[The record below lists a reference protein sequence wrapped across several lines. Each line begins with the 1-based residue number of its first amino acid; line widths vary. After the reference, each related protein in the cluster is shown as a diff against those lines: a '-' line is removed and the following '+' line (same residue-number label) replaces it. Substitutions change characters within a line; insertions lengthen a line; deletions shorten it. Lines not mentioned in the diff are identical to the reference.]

1 MKKNDSNLFY
11 TCSLIELIGRST
23 RQKRKDVV
31 KLMGEKTIRHI
42 YHHADTLHCEPIAKI
57 ADYYIDFC
65 HIPTGEFDNI
75 ASCKYSVPSYWEI
88 GKVYARLIEDIQK
101 DDVIFALIRVYNST
115 VSDSISYYN
124 SDFFYQPRGFI
135 KEQFLSEENAVSG
148 ETSKKPAIRFRGFT
162 DAWEQ
167 REFEKTF
174 SLLQNNTLSRAE
186 LSASAGVAANIH
198 YGDVLIKFGE
208 YLDMRKETFP
218 WIEKQTD
225 ADKFRTSFLQ
235 DGDVVFADTAEDET
249 AGKCCEIRNC
259 GSMVIISGLHTI
271 PCRPESKFAS
281 GYLGYYLNSTAFHEQ
296 LVPLMQG
303 TKVVSISKA
312 ALKSTFVRYP
322 SDDKEQQKI
331 GTFFRKFDDLLALH
345 QRKHEKLG
353 SIKKALLEKMFPKN
367 GTKFPEIRFSGFTDA
382 WEQRKLGGVA
392 QVYDGIHQT
401 PIYQDHGVMFLS
413 VENILTMKSEKFISE
428 EAFKRDYKVF
438 PQKGDILMTRIGDVG
453 TPNVVETID
462 KLAYY
467 VSLALLK
474 PLQIDSYFLCN
485 SIQSPLFQAGLKE
498 RTLTT
503 AIPQK
508 INKEEIGKIVIIFP
522 KATEEQQ
529 RIGLFFKSLDRLIT
543 LHQRELEKL
552 RNIKK
557 ACLEKMFV

>member
-1 MKKNDSNLFY
+1 MVRKTFL
-11 TCSLIELIGRST
+11 L
-23 RQKRKDVV
+23 QKGPRENSW
-31 KLMGEKTIRHI
+31 L
-42 YHHADTLHCEPIAKI
+42 LL
-57 ADYYIDFC
+57 
-65 HIPTGEFDNI
+65 
-75 ASCKYSVPSYWEI
+75 YS
-88 GKVYARLIEDIQK
+88 
-101 DDVIFALIRVYNST
+101 
-115 VSDSISYYN
+115 
-124 SDFFYQPRGFI
+124 
-135 KEQFLSEENAVSG
+135 
-148 ETSKKPAIRFRGFT
+148 
-162 DAWEQ
+162 WEQ

-345 QRKHEKLG
+345 QREY
-353 SIKKALLEKMFPKN
+353 LLFE
-367 GTKFPEIRFSGFTDA
+367 
-382 WEQRKLGGVA
+382 V
-392 QVYDGIHQT
+392 
-401 PIYQDHGVMFLS
+401 
-413 VENILTMKSEKFISE
+413 
-428 EAFKRDYKVF
+428 
-438 PQKGDILMTRIGDVG
+438 
-453 TPNVVETID
+453 
-462 KLAYY
+462 
-467 VSLALLK
+467 LL
-474 PLQIDSYFLCN
+474 C
-485 SIQSPLFQAGLKE
+485 
-498 RTLTT
+498 
-503 AIPQK
+503 
-508 INKEEIGKIVIIFP
+508 
-522 KATEEQQ
+522 
-529 RIGLFFKSLDRLIT
+529 
-543 LHQRELEKL
+543 
-552 RNIKK
+552 
-557 ACLEKMFV
+557 

>member
-167 REFEKTF
+167 RELGKTVLIIMGQSPDGHTYSTTPSTYILVQGNADLKDGWVF
-174 SLLQNNTLSRAE
+174 PRVWTTQVTKQAVAGDLIMSVRAPAGAMGKTAHNVV
-186 LSASAGVAANIH
+186 LGRGVAAIRGNEFV
-198 YGDVLIKFGE
+198 YQLLVKMDV
-208 YLDMRKETFP
+208 
-218 WIEKQTD
+218 
-225 ADKFRTSFLQ
+225 
-235 DGDVVFADTAEDET
+235 DGYW
-249 AGKCCEIRNC
+249 KKLSC
-259 GSMVIISGLHTI
+259 GSTF
-271 PCRPESKFAS
+271 ES
-281 GYLGYYLNSTAFHEQ
+281 LNSNHINAAQIMIPGDHEQ
-296 LVPLMQG
+296 
-303 TKVVSISKA
+303 
-312 ALKSTFVRYP
+312 
-322 SDDKEQQKI
+322 EKI
-331 GTFFRKFDDLLALH
+331 GMFFRALDDLLTLH

-382 WEQRKLGGVA
+382 WEQRKLA
-392 QVYDGIHQT
+392 
-401 PIYQDHGVMFLS
+401 
-413 VENILTMKSEKFISE
+413 SETTEII
-428 EAFKRDYKVF
+428 A
-438 PQKGDILMTRIGDVG
+438 GGDV
-453 TPNVVETID
+453 EKTI
-462 KLAYY
+462 
-467 VSLALLK
+467 
-474 PLQIDSYFLCN
+474 
-485 SIQSPLFQAGLKE
+485 LKE
-498 RTLTT
+498 KGNF
-503 AIPQK
+503 P
-508 INKEEIGKIVIIFP
+508 VIFQLLP
-522 KATEEQQ
+522 
-529 RIGLFFKSLDRLIT
+529 
-543 LHQRELEKL
+543 
-552 RNIKK
+552 
-557 ACLEKMFV
+557 MP

>member
-167 REFEKTF
+167 RKLGEMAVFSKGYGYSKNDLQESGTPIILYGRLYTKYKTIIDEVDTF
-174 SLLQNNTLSRAE
+174 VADRKGSIYSKGGE
-186 LSASAGVAANIH
+186 VIVPAS
-198 YGDVLIKFGE
+198 GE
-208 YLDMRKETFP
+208 
-218 WIEKQTD
+218 
-225 ADKFRTSFLQ
+225 
-235 DGDVVFADTAEDET
+235 TAEDIAIASVVEHKDVILGGDLNVISPL
-249 AGKCCEIRNC
+249 AGLCSPFLALTISHGKPHCDLAKKAQGKSVVHLHNTDLQEID
-259 GSMVIISGLHTI
+259 I
-271 PCRPESKFAS
+271 F
-281 GYLGYYLNSTAFHEQ
+281 
-296 LVPLMQG
+296 
-303 TKVVSISKA
+303 
-312 ALKSTFVRYP
+312 YP
-322 SDDKEQQKI
+322 STREQTQI
-331 GTFFRKFDDLLALH
+331 GIFFRSLDDLIALH

-382 WEQRKLGGVA
+382 WEQRELGKTCEITTG
-392 QVYDGIHQT
+392 
-401 PIYQDHGVMFLS
+401 
-413 VENILTMKSEKFISE
+413 
-428 EAFKRDYKVF
+428 
-438 PQKGDILMTRIGDVG
+438 G
-453 TPNVVETID
+453 TPSTSISDYWNPKEIPWLSSGEVHKKRISQTDEKISRLGLENSSTRWVKPFSVLIA
-462 KLAYY
+462 LAGQGKTRGT
-467 VSLALLK
+467 VAINEIALTTN
-474 PLQIDSYFLCN
+474 Q
-485 SIQSPLFQAGLKE
+485 SIAAIYPAEHDAEFLFQNLESRYAELRAISSADGSRGGLNKNLLSAVSIPYTE
-498 RTLTT
+498 RREQ
-503 AIPQK
+503 QK
-508 INKEEIGKIVIIFP
+508 IG
-522 KATEEQQ
+522 A
-529 RIGLFFKSLDRLIT
+529 FFRGIDRLIT

-557 ACLEKMFV
+557 TCLEKMFV

>member
-1 MKKNDSNLFY
+1 MSVMKKNDSNLFY

-167 REFEKTF
+167 RELGKTVLIIMGQSPDGHTYSTTPSTYILVQGNADLKDGWVF
-174 SLLQNNTLSRAE
+174 PRVWTTQVTKQAVAGDLIMSVRAPAGAMGKTAHNVV
-186 LSASAGVAANIH
+186 LGRGVAAIRGNEFV
-198 YGDVLIKFGE
+198 YQLLVKMDV
-208 YLDMRKETFP
+208 
-218 WIEKQTD
+218 
-225 ADKFRTSFLQ
+225 
-235 DGDVVFADTAEDET
+235 DGYW
-249 AGKCCEIRNC
+249 KKLSC
-259 GSMVIISGLHTI
+259 GSTF
-271 PCRPESKFAS
+271 ES
-281 GYLGYYLNSTAFHEQ
+281 LNSNHINAAQIMIPGDHEQ
-296 LVPLMQG
+296 
-303 TKVVSISKA
+303 
-312 ALKSTFVRYP
+312 
-322 SDDKEQQKI
+322 EKI
-331 GTFFRKFDDLLALH
+331 GMFFRALDDLLTLH

-382 WEQRKLGGVA
+382 WEQRKLREIVERVVRKNTNNESTLPLTISAQYGLVDQITYFNNRVASRDISNYYLVLNGEFAYNKSTSDGFPFGAVKRLDLYPKGVLSTLYIVFSLRD
-392 QVYDGIHQT
+392 QEQISSD
-401 PIYQDHGVMFLS
+401 FLS
-413 VENILTMKSEKFISE
+413 VFFDTDRWHRGVAERAAEGARNHGLLNISTEDFFDIDLRIPKEKRE
-428 EAFKRDYKVF
+428 QDK
-438 PQKGDILMTRIGDVG
+438 IGALFRG
-453 TPNVVETID
+453 ID
-462 KLAYY
+462 H
-467 VSLALLK
+467 
-474 PLQIDSYFLCN
+474 
-485 SIQSPLFQAGLKE
+485 
-498 RTLTT
+498 
-503 AIPQK
+503 
-508 INKEEIGKIVIIFP
+508 
-522 KATEEQQ
+522 
-529 RIGLFFKSLDRLIT
+529 LIT

>member
-167 REFEKTF
+167 RK
-174 SLLQNNTLSRAE
+174 L
-186 LSASAGVAANIH
+186 
-198 YGDVLIKFGE
+198 GE
-208 YLDMRKETFP
+208 IVSPYSDPVPTP
-218 WIEKQTD
+218 H
-225 ADKFRTSFLQ
+225 
-235 DGDVVFADTAEDET
+235 DGYWRV
-249 AGKCCEIRNC
+249 GIR
-259 GSMVIISGLHTI
+259 SHA
-271 PCRPESKFAS
+271 K
-281 GYLGYYLNSTAFHEQ
+281 
-296 LVPLMQG
+296 
-303 TKVVSISKA
+303 
-312 ALKSTFVRYP
+312 
-322 SDDKEQQKI
+322 
-331 GTFFRKFDDLLALH
+331 GTFQEYVPPGQELGSAKMHKVKENNLIVNITFAWEHAVAITTDHDANKLVSHRFPQFSFSSEMLPAFFKYVVLDENFRQHLFLASPGGAGRNRVLKIPAMLEYFMVVPKKEEQKKINAFFRNLDYLITLH

-382 WEQRKLGGVA
+382 WEQRKLREIVERVVRKNTNNESTLPLTISAQYGLVDQITYFNNRVASRDISNYYLVLNGEFAYNKSTSDGFPFGAVKRLDLYPKGVLSTLYIVFSLRD
-392 QVYDGIHQT
+392 QEQISSD
-401 PIYQDHGVMFLS
+401 FLS
-413 VENILTMKSEKFISE
+413 VFFDTDRWHRGVAERAAEGARNHGLLNISTEDFFDIDLRIPKEKRE
-428 EAFKRDYKVF
+428 QDK
-438 PQKGDILMTRIGDVG
+438 IGALFRG
-453 TPNVVETID
+453 ID
-462 KLAYY
+462 H
-467 VSLALLK
+467 
-474 PLQIDSYFLCN
+474 
-485 SIQSPLFQAGLKE
+485 
-498 RTLTT
+498 
-503 AIPQK
+503 
-508 INKEEIGKIVIIFP
+508 
-522 KATEEQQ
+522 
-529 RIGLFFKSLDRLIT
+529 LIT

>member
-167 REFEKTF
+167 RKLASETTEIIAGGDVEKTILKEKGNF
-174 SLLQNNTLSRAE
+174 PVIANALTND
-186 LSASAGVAANIH
+186 GVVGYYEYSFRVKAPAVTVTGR
-198 YGDVLIKFGE
+198 GDVGHAKA
-208 YLDMRKETFP
+208 R
-218 WIEKQTD
+218 
-225 ADKFRTSFLQ
+225 
-235 DGDVVFADTAEDET
+235 VVDFT
-249 AGKCCEIRNC
+249 
-259 GSMVIISGLHTI
+259 
-271 PCRPESKFAS
+271 P
-281 GYLGYYLNSTAFHEQ
+281 
-296 LVPLMQG
+296 
-303 TKVVSISKA
+303 VVRLLS
-312 ALKSTFVRYP
+312 LKSRHDVFFMENAINNMRIVIESTGVPQLTVPQLSQYEIFYP
-322 SDDKEQQKI
+322 QTILEEKKI
-331 GTFFRKFDDLLALH
+331 GQFFRALDQLITLH

-382 WEQRKLGGVA
+382 WEQREFENFAQRKSEMGNSSSAPCVEYEDIIADQGRLNKDVFQKRSHKTGIKFSAGDVLFGKLRPYLKNWLLPDFSGVA
-392 QVYDGIHQT
+392 V
-401 PIYQDHGVMFLS
+401 
-413 VENILTMKSEKFISE
+413 
-428 EAFKRDYKVF
+428 
-438 PQKGDILMTRIGDVG
+438 GDFWV
-453 TPNVVETID
+453 
-462 KLAYY
+462 
-467 VSLALLK
+467 LK
-474 PLQIDSYFLCN
+474 PSGTDSRFLYYL
-485 SIQSPLFQAGLKE
+485 IQTSEFFSVSNQSAGSKMPRADWNLVSQY
-498 RTLTT
+498 
-503 AIPQK
+503 AFHIPGEENEQQK
-508 INKEEIGKIVIIFP
+508 IGSLFR
-522 KATEEQQ
+522 
-529 RIGLFFKSLDRLIT
+529 RIDALIT
-543 LHQRELEKL
+543 LHQREYNL
-552 RNIKK
+552 RVKD
-557 ACLEKMFV
+557 

>member
-167 REFEKTF
+167 RKLREIVERVVRKNTNNESTLPLTISAQYGLVDQITYFNNRVASRDISNYYLVLNGEFAYNKSTSDGFPFGAVKRLDLYPKGVLSTLYIVF
-174 SLLQNNTLSRAE
+174 SLRDQEQISSDFLSVFFDTDRWHR
-186 LSASAGVAANIH
+186 GVAERAAEGARNHGLLNISTE
-198 YGDVLIKFGE
+198 DFFDIDLRIP
-208 YLDMRKETFP
+208 KEKR
-218 WIEKQTD
+218 E
-225 ADKFRTSFLQ
+225 Q
-235 DGDVVFADTAEDET
+235 D
-249 AGKCCEIRNC
+249 
-259 GSMVIISGLHTI
+259 
-271 PCRPESKFAS
+271 
-281 GYLGYYLNSTAFHEQ
+281 
-296 LVPLMQG
+296 
-303 TKVVSISKA
+303 
-312 ALKSTFVRYP
+312 
-322 SDDKEQQKI
+322 KI
-331 GTFFRKFDDLLALH
+331 GALFRGIDHLITLH

-382 WEQRKLGGVA
+382 WEQREFENFAQRKSEMGNSSSAPCVEYEDIIADQGRLNKDVFQKRSHKTGIKFSAGDVLFGKLRPYLKNWLLPDFSGVA
-392 QVYDGIHQT
+392 V
-401 PIYQDHGVMFLS
+401 
-413 VENILTMKSEKFISE
+413 
-428 EAFKRDYKVF
+428 
-438 PQKGDILMTRIGDVG
+438 GDFWV
-453 TPNVVETID
+453 
-462 KLAYY
+462 
-467 VSLALLK
+467 LK
-474 PLQIDSYFLCN
+474 PSGTDSRFLYYL
-485 SIQSPLFQAGLKE
+485 IQTSEFFSVSNQSAGSKMPRADWNLVSQY
-498 RTLTT
+498 
-503 AIPQK
+503 AFHIPGEENEQQK
-508 INKEEIGKIVIIFP
+508 IGSLFR
-522 KATEEQQ
+522 
-529 RIGLFFKSLDRLIT
+529 RIDALIT